1 MSKTY
6 NIINQLLLEYET
18 GQRSNA
24 NIIVH
29 EVIGLQE
36 NKGVIFGALE
46 CEYNNYCYLT
56 HFEIGNRWAFPSHND
71 IKEIETILFSVID
84 EEIKKHFKGG
94 L

>member
-6 NIINQLLLEYET
+6 DIINHLLLEYET
-18 GQRSNA
+18 GKRENA
-24 NIIVH
+24 KIIIH

-36 NKGVIFGALE
+36 NKGVVFGALE
-46 CEYNNYCYLT
+46 CEYKEFCYLI
-56 HFEIGNRWAFPSHND
+56 HFEIGNRWAFPSQND
-71 IKEIETILFSVID
+71 IKEIENTLFNIID